1 MTIGSLPPNH
11 EQMASWN
18 AAVHLYR
25 HLVEGGIPDEI
36 STSLLLAQGEAA
48 YSDLTL
54 GYARFYGMD
63 VTYRQTSGFFLGSPL
78 FVAAGLA
85 VNAMGN
91 SLAKRRAEEQA
102 APQWREHC
110 PARVVVTTYCTMC
123 FAHGRWLRFPH
134 PAVVDFNADML
145 NSVCYLIF
153 NDAEPLQ
160 LAGPQVPWLVVLLS
174 SFLYGPDRLP
184 GLPFLQSIART

>member
-1 MTIGSLPPNH
+1 MTIGPLPPNH
-11 EQMASWN
+11 EWAAGWDG
-18 AAVHLYR
+18 AVHLYR
-25 HLVEGGIPDEI
+25 HLVNGGIPEEVT
-36 STSLLLAQGEAA
+36 TSLLLAPGEHA
-48 YSDLTL
+48 YADLTL

-85 VNAMGN
+85 FNAAGN
-91 SLAKRRAEEQA
+91 SLAKRRAEAQA

-134 PAVVDFNADML
+134 SSAVDFNADML
-145 NSVCYLIF
+145 NGVCYLIC
-153 NDAEPLQ
+153 NGTEPLQ
-160 LAGPQVPWLVVLLS
+160 LTGPQIPWLTVLLA
-174 SFLYGPDRLP
+174 SFLYGPYRLP
-184 GLPFLQSIART
+184 KLPFLQSIAQA